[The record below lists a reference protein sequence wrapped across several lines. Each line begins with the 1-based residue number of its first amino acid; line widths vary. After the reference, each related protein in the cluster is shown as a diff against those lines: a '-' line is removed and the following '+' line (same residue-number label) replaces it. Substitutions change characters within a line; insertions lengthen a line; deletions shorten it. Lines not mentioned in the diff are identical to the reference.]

1 MSFSTDRQLQQLLPP
16 STGPSY
22 QPFRAPQ
29 PQPLTPAPGA
39 SSRAAAPAL
48 GPSRGRP
55 RARSPVLIASATP
68 EILEAQRRQREME
81 EIAAI
86 EGKQKAREKKKLK
99 EMERTMKNDLRR
111 TLSRESGGSGT
122 VNRFSFQPE
131 PEDVMIPPLR
141 FTQVKNS
148 WLLVPPTLPPLLPLT
163 PLMESPPLTEPPP
176 LMESPPLMDPPP
188 LMESPPLTEPLYQCH
203 PTQNQVQ
210 VRSKTNLARL
220 LLTFELFLVF

>member
-1 MSFSTDRQLQQLLPP
+1 MSFSTDRQLQKLLPP
-16 STGPSY
+16 STGPSCN

-29 PQPLTPAPGA
+29 PQPPTPAPGA

-48 GPSRGRP
+48 GPSRGRGRP

-68 EILEAQRRQREME
+68 EILEVQRRQREME

-141 FTQVKNS
+141 FTQFKNS
-148 WLLVPPTLPPLLPLT
+148 WLLVPPTQPPLLPLT
-163 PLMESPPLTEPPP
+163 PLIESPPLIEPPP
-176 LMESPPLMDPPP
+176 L
-188 LMESPPLTEPLYQCH
+188 H
-203 PTQNQVQ
+203 NPTPNFVQ
-210 VRSKTNLARL
+210 VRSKTNVARL
-220 LLTFELFLVF
+220 LLSMRL